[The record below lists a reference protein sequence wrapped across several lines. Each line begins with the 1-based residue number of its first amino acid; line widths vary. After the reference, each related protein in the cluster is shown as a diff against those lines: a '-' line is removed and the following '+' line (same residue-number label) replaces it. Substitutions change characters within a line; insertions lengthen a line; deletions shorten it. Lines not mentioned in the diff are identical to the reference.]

1 MSALHSH
8 TDTAKPL
15 VFGFYGW
22 RGLSRLIEAVRDYSV
37 AHVIAGGGARLR
49 LRVCSVPSKL
59 CRCLGGAGT
68 PGTGLRSRGARRD
81 RGVPIRGPQKTLCV
95 MSKWWHQ
102 LPHPDE
108 HKGESPISLQIMRR
122 SPKEGLEFGR
132 AKWEHSPASI
142 LDSGTSLFSYVVMNE
157 VLAFEV
163 LKCLKGVSDHHGI
176 AGDHAG

>member
-1 MSALHSH
+1 MHCH
-8 TDTAKPL
+8 TEAAKPL
-15 VFGFYGW
+15 VCGFYGW
-22 RGLSRLIEAVRDYSV
+22 RGLSCLIEAMQDYSV
-37 AHVIAGGGARLR
+37 AHVIAGDGARLR
-49 LRVCSVPSKL
+49 LRVCPVPGKL

-68 PGTGLRSRGARRD
+68 PSTGQQSRGAHRD
-81 RGVPIRGPQKTLCV
+81 RGVPIRDPQKTLCV
-95 MSKWWHQ
+95 MSKWRHQ

-108 HKGESPISLQIMRR
+108 HKGKSPISLQIMRR

-163 LKCLKGVSDHHGI
+163 LKGSAIIMV
-176 AGDHAG
+176 